1 MKTINI
7 KQPLE
12 KKSLKTRANL
22 GYLAN
27 VPKNTNSYNQ
37 LRLIN
42 KKEQKFKERLINLI
56 KEVYSEDEIYQ
67 QTYNSKEEI
76 IRRILKAFD
85 ESQIKYQLSDEEI
98 KKAIRSML
106 ALELIIGIAPE
117 DG

>member
-1 MKTINI
+1 VKTINI

-12 KKSLKTRANL
+12 KKSLKTRANF

-27 VPKNTNSYNQ
+27 VPKNTNSYNPQ
-37 LRLIN
+37 RLIN

-85 ESQIKYQLSDEEI
+85 ESPIKYQLSDEQI
-98 KKAIRSML
+98 KKAIRGML